1 MCISH
6 SFIQDSELRHTQH
19 VMCMRKRLTHTHTHT
34 KTHTHTHTVSLHNN
48 KQISLPRFCYLMGY
62 PIHTLRE
69 TLARERACR
78 LYVPC
83 MRL

>member
-1 MCISH
+1 MYVYIA
-6 SFIQDSELRHTQH
+6 FFHTGLGTTPH
-19 VMCMRKRLTHTHTHT
+19 TTRNVHAEKAHTHTH
-34 KTHTHTHTVSLHNN
+34 KHTHIHTVSLHNN